1 MKGVYK
7 IMKKIKEVMK
17 IILYFFIGNI
27 LFNLICSITQIVIL
41 NRLKIE
47 TNFYETYIETCSET
61 TIFYTVV
68 FILMLT
74 SIYIHDYIS
83 VKRLNKRIKQ
93 IKK

>member
-1 MKGVYK
+1 
-7 IMKKIKEVMK
+7 MKKIKEVMK

>member
-1 MKGVYK
+1 MKR
-7 IMKKIKEVMK
+7 IKEIAK

-27 LFNLICSITQIVIL
+27 LFNLICSVTQIVIL
-41 NRLKIE
+41 NKLKVR

-83 VKRLNKRIKQ
+83 VKRLNRRIKQ
-93 IKK
+93 IKKQDKYS